1 MKHRITIYAGGL
13 LLLGLMA
20 ASAPAQIVATQNP
33 TEITILDSTT
43 VFANAMA
50 GQDTQIPRSVIANA
64 QGIAIV
70 PGMVR
75 GAFVVGLQYG
85 KGVFVTRGPNNS
97 WQAPRM
103 IQMAG
108 GSFGYQIGVQ
118 ATDLILIFRTP
129 QSVANVLNGTL
140 KVGVDASAA
149 AGPVGRQ
156 ASAGTDIGLSA
167 EILSYSRARGAFVGV
182 SIDGSSISLD
192 PQAEAIYY
200 QPPGVF
206 PQSAYSLLQM
216 ITTYAAV
223 APVAAPVAIAGAPGQ
238 VATINGWVPAGTRS
252 ADAGAARQQLES
264 ASRQLSASP
273 DLTEE
278 WKRYLAIPQDVYSP
292 NGANP
297 QATQQALQHYE
308 EVARQP
314 QFQALTV
321 KPEFQQALA
330 SLRRIN
336 ETRVASNTSLQLP
349 PPPR

>member
-1 MKHRITIYAGGL
+1 MKSLKAARIIILAIPL
-13 LLLGLMA
+13 A
-20 ASAPAQIVATQNP
+20 VASPVFAQIVATQNP
-33 TEITILDSTT
+33 TEITVLDATT
-43 VFANAMA
+43 VFAQAMA
-50 GQDTQIPRSVIANA
+50 GQDTQIPRSVLANA

-85 KGVFVTRGPNNS
+85 KGVLVTRDPTGN
-97 WQAPRM
+97 WQTPRM

-118 ATDLILIFRTP
+118 ATDLILVFRTP

-192 PQAEAIYY
+192 PQAEVIYY

-206 PQSAYSLLQM
+206 PQSAYQLLQM

-223 APVAAPVAIAGAPGQ
+223 APVVAPVAIAGAPGQ
-238 VATINGWVPAGTRS
+238 VAATNGWVPVGTRS
-252 ADAGAARQQLES
+252 GDVEATRVQLAN
-264 ASRQLSASP
+264 ASKQLSANL
-273 DLTEE
+273 DEN
-278 WKRYLAIPQDVYSP
+278 WKRYLALPPEVYTA
-292 NGANP
+292 NGVPNP
-297 QATQQALQHYE
+297 QATQQALQNYQD
-308 EVARQP
+308 VARQP
-314 QFQALTV
+314 QYQALTTR
-321 KPEFQQALA
+321 PEFQQALA
-330 SLRRIN
+330 SLQRLSD
-336 ETRVASNTSLQLP
+336 TRVASNSSLQLP